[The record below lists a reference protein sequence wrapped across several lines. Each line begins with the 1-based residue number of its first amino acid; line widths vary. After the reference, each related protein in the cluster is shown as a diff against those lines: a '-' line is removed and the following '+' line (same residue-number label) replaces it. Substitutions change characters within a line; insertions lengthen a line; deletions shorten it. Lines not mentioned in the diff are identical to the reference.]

1 MSTTLLC
8 ETKGWI
14 CIFCN
19 TVHLVLSPS
28 LKKDSI
34 LRKVFRALSTIFSS
48 ESIQPPS
55 ALPALRL
62 VAGLDLPA
70 SYELFKKIM
79 ASNDL
84 TDQHWEAARLIA
96 RCVTQ
101 SGSGTSTSK
110 EILKFLDHHLGLHGT
125 GEDHS
130 SAITSTFRMIIRV
143 VRYFGVR
150 SVKLPAVDPLTVKC
164 IRNFNCASNPS
175 FVRGIRLIMR
185 PDDPL
190 DLQPEAIRLVSL
202 TPDQWFYSPVPVME
216 PEEMS
221 EFCEHLAVFMV
232 DSGPRGPD
240 SQKDSVTVLFGMLR
254 SSEWRKHIVTRLW
267 RVLADCRLVEEEQ
280 ESFRWCLRNAIELLE
295 FTRQLPN
302 GEGWKWWN
310 VTLWLHYGKLSTA
323 VRDEIR
329 RVLMDTPPRDGS
341 LERDVHR
348 DVMREVTRIQNGL
361 SRRRSESDTSE
372 SDTSESDV
380 IPVGRPWYNDY
391 GYTDARASR
400 SDSYSFP
407 PLSSS
412 CL

>member
-1 MSTTLLC
+1 MD
-8 ETKGWI
+8 
-14 CIFCN
+14 
-19 TVHLVLSPS
+19 V
-28 LKKDSI
+28 
-34 LRKVFRALSTIFSS
+34 
-48 ESIQPPS
+48 S
-55 ALPALRL
+55 AI
-62 VAGLDLPA
+62 
-70 SYELFKKIM
+70 SELFKTIM

-96 RCVTQ
+96 RHLAWGPDTPI
-101 SGSGTSTSK
+101 SK
-110 EILKFLDHHLGLHGT
+110 EIILKFLDYHLGLHGT

-130 SAITSTFRMIIRV
+130 FSITFA
-143 VRYFGVR
+143 FGVFIQGYQYIGAR
-150 SVKLPAVDPLTVKC
+150 WVELMAVDPLTVKC
-164 IRNFNCASNPS
+164 IRNFNCASSPS

-190 DLQPEAIRLVSL
+190 ELQPHATRLISL
-202 TPDQWFYSPVPVME
+202 TPDQWFDSPVPVMD

-240 SQKDSVTVLFGMLR
+240 SQKDGVTILFGMLR

-295 FTRQLPN
+295 FTRQLPH

-310 VTLWLHYGKLSTA
+310 VTLWLHYGKLSTT
-323 VRDEIR
+323 VRDEVR

-341 LERDVHR
+341 LERDVRR
-348 DVMREVTRIQNGL
+348 DIMREVTRIQNGL